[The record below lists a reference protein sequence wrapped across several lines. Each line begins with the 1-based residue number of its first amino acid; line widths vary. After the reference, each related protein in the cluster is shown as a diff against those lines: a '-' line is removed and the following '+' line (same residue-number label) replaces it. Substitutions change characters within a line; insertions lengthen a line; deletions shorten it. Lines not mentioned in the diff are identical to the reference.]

1 MPILNWEHDLSTLER
16 LRGILIFS
24 VIFKLIKKKLLKKTF
39 LTCVYSTN
47 VAMGATQVASR
58 FCENKRRW
66 HARRNRM
73 RNQSMRMSSRELIKV
88 NG

>member
-39 LTCVYSTN
+39 LTCVYSN
-47 VAMGATQVASR
+47 VAMGASQVASR

>member
-24 VIFKLIKKKLLKKTF
+24 VIFKLIRKTAKKTF

-47 VAMGATQVASR
+47 VAMGASQVASR